1 MCFIK
6 VNLFTKKN
14 IFKDLRYFRK
24 STAEPDSQC
33 TSFPGGMILRY
44 GGVQFKILSSST
56 DSDQVTAEINCHVF
70 KLIFESLWPA
80 NTSIRELGESGQER
94 RGLSWPIRGQHLKLS
109 TKRPMTV
116 SIRKLILSRLLP
128 LFWKRKKYKRDYH
141 SYIC

>member
-24 STAEPDSQC
+24 STAEPDSLC

-94 RGLSWPIRGQHLKLS
+94 RGLSWPIRAQHLKLS

-116 SIRKLILSRLLP
+116 SIRKLILSKDFSLCFGKERNIKEI
-128 LFWKRKKYKRDYH
+128 FSDF
-141 SYIC
+141 